1 MNTMVSQ
8 HVGMYCVYVTGS
20 GERDKFAKHK
30 VLPYRQLSKL
40 IIKYSSFFF
49 YFLLFIY
56 FLFIYFFYLVI
67 TVCFL
72 SHLGKV

>member
-8 HVGMYCVYVTGS
+8 HIGMYCVYVTGS

-40 IIKYSSFFF
+40 IIEYSSFFF
-49 YFLLFIY
+49 YFILFIY
-56 FLFIYFFYLVI
+56 FLFIYFLFIFFFIY
-67 TVCFL
+67 FFF
-72 SHLGKV
+72 